1 MLFRQVS
8 QVTTVDT
15 DAVAFHRQAR
25 FSHLF
30 ENADG
35 VRNAGFENI
44 VRIYKKNAC
53 FRIQFRIRFKCGVFI
68 RETHD
73 PAVCVG
79 SLDRN
84 IKHLSCQDIGGSDA
98 AADHGSTRAVNAG
111 IRSLRTAKPKFH
123 DAVALCSIDYAG
135 CFRGDQTLV
144 VNHVQNRGFYQLCLH
159 DRSDNF

>member
-1 MLFRQVS
+1 M
-8 QVTTVDT
+8 
-15 DAVAFHRQAR
+15 
-25 FSHLF
+25 
-30 ENADG
+30 
-35 VRNAGFENI
+35 
-44 VRIYKKNAC
+44 
-53 FRIQFRIRFKCGVFI
+53 
-68 RETHD
+68 
-73 PAVCVG
+73 CVG